1 MYEIISIASSEI
13 QAFALS
19 KTGTIEDKVI
29 VGPTIVM
36 NRMLLGI
43 RIYVIFLT
51 STFAT
56 VFHKTRPD

>member
-56 VFHKTRPD
+56 VFHNTRPD